1 MDASGVVSKRNRLKQ
16 KSYNMDA
23 EETKVEEVEL
33 DENGNPINPIKKVDE
48 NGNPVKEE
56 ETPAEEAPETP
67 VENM

>member
-1 MDASGVVSKRNRLKQ
+1 
-16 KSYNMDA
+16 MDA

-56 ETPAEEAPETP
+56 ETPAEEAAEAP